1 MKYRTLAVLA
11 FAGALGFSGAAFAE
25 VNININIDTVP
36 RIIAAKPQPQK
47 LPPKVAQP
55 KRPEM
60 PQVKSRDMRDMK
72 RPPEP
77 PKVSRDKKPPMK
89 DKKPPMKDN
98 RMPQPPKPHSRDKR
112 PPEFRK

>member
-11 FAGALGFSGAAFAE
+11 LTGTLGFSGAAFAG
-25 VNININIDTVP
+25 VNISINIDTLP
-36 RIIAAKPQPQK
+36 RVVAAKHQPQK
-47 LPPKVAQP
+47 LPPRGEQP

-60 PQVKSRDMRDMK
+60 PPMRSRDMRDMK

-77 PKVSRDKKPPMK
+77 PKGMSRDKKPPMK
-89 DKKPPMKDN
+89 NN
-98 RMPQPPKPHSRDKR
+98 RMPTPHKPNSRDKR